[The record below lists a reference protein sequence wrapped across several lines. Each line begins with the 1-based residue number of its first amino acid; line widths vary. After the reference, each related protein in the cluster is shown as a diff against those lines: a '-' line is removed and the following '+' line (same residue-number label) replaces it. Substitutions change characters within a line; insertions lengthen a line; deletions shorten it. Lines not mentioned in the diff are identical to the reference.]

1 MNDLLESGVRREIVH
16 VVAAIREATDRAF
29 DITELGRPDDD
40 AFETPIDNGSARIP
54 PLGQLVEL
62 ISFDGP
68 GSFDF
73 HGTSPRRHQAFAPP
87 LVENPAAMN
96 ALDLTK
102 RPPRSPRE
110 LLPGLDLLMA
120 ARTVDKMRVTLP
132 GGNIGSYQITGFS
145 SRLLERLGIVES
157 LLREA
162 VAGAA
167 SDAGDRAMDRRA

>member
-1 MNDLLESGVRREIVH
+1 
-16 VVAAIREATDRAF
+16 
-29 DITELGRPDDD
+29 
-40 AFETPIDNGSARIP
+40 
-54 PLGQLVEL
+54 
-62 ISFDGP
+62 
-68 GSFDF
+68 
-73 HGTSPRRHQAFAPP
+73 
-87 LVENPAAMN
+87 MN

-120 ARTVDKMRVTLP
+120 ARTVDKIRATLP

-167 SDAGDRAMDRRA
+167 SDAEIAQWIAAHSDAGRYAEINAALERATVGERLSDPEFVARYPIARRLPPDTSRLDLLVADDKEAFS